1 MKRVLNLIG
10 MIVLLCILLP
20 AVSSG
25 STLGES
31 YILFGLNEYGYA
43 YSEDVSA
50 NGITPTYQYNG
61 VPRSDEY
68 GMTSAFHAEGKFY
81 SKTSSL
87 YGGFLFEYGG
97 GIQTYNGSPMDS
109 IQIVSN
115 GNSYDTTQY
124 FPSLI
129 NTKSNT
135 FTRIGGFIGP
145 YFNFGNCLLGLNAGL
160 LYYNWY
166 RGAGAYNESYTWVY
180 LPIGAE
186 FSFNLNERLTVG
198 FDLQYRI
205 MLSNSMQPSF
215 DYETIV
221 EGIPTAAP
229 QLSDSTRDGFYLG
242 IPIRLQINRQFGIE
256 WKPWFELRPSGA
268 TANPGV
274 LEQSG
279 STEMS
284 IFEPDSKS
292 YSIGLSISAM
302 FGNFSSFDRAN

>member
-1 MKRVLNLIG
+1 MKRILNLIG
-10 MIVLLCILLP
+10 VIGLLCVLSP
-20 AVSSG
+20 VGSSG

-31 YILFGLNEYGYA
+31 YVLFGFDEYGYN
-43 YSEDVSA
+43 YSEDVGSGYA
-50 NGITPTYQYNG
+50 GNPFYIGI
-61 VPRSDEY
+61 PRSDEY
-68 GMTSAFHAEGKFY
+68 GTTSAFHAEGKYY
-81 SKTSSL
+81 SKTSGL

-97 GIQTYNGSPMDS
+97 GIQTYNGTPMDS
-109 IQIVSN
+109 FNISPT
-115 GNSYDTTQY
+115 GDTLNQL

-186 FSFNLNERLTVG
+186 FSFNLNERLTMG

-221 EGIPTAAP
+221 KGIPTSAP

-256 WKPWFELRPSGA
+256 WKPWFEFRPSGA